1 MYGPATV
8 SPFPRPDLQ
17 PPRQNRQAQPPP
29 SPYQQPPLKGY
40 QGYAAQDTRY
50 TRVSSGSPGSGKTSV
65 HAVIDY
71 DDDFND
77 SDDYYDEPDLEELP
91 PSLRHSPS
99 PTVTPIQGPILVKN
113 GSVPVVPLY
122 SYPTINNGSLV
133 QIPVKILTNV
143 IWWWL
148 SIYNNLSIYIN
159 YNKFFLLCY
168 MKDKT
173 NQLLIRG

>member
-1 MYGPATV
+1 MALHNFTSPFLPSFPGYLGSPGMYGPATV

-133 QIPVKILTNV
+133 QIPVKL
-143 IWWWL
+143 
-148 SIYNNLSIYIN
+148 
-159 YNKFFLLCY
+159 
-168 MKDKT
+168 
-173 NQLLIRG
+173 